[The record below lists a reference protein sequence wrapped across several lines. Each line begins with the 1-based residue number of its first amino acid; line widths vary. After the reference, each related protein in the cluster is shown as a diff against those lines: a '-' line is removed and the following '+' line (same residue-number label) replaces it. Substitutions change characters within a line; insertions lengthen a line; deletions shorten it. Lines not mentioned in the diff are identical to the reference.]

1 MPTRTKHVV
10 AQIFTRPML
19 AQDQLLVAIMGA
31 RAKTRYLDGMAL
43 SESSAQKVSAQVGP
57 TQQCLV
63 GNTVLRPPLK
73 ERPRHTI
80 QHMEPHAR
88 NTWNQALQLA
98 SI

>member
-1 MPTRTKHVV
+1 MPTRTQRVV

-19 AQDQLLVAIMGA
+19 AQDQLLVAILSA
-31 RAKTRYLDGMAL
+31 RAKTRYLVGMAL
-43 SESSAQKVSAQVGP
+43 SESSAQLVSAQVGP

-63 GNTVLRPPLK
+63 GNTVWRPPLT
-73 ERPRHTI
+73 ERPRHTR

-88 NTWNQALQLA
+88 NTLNRAAMIA